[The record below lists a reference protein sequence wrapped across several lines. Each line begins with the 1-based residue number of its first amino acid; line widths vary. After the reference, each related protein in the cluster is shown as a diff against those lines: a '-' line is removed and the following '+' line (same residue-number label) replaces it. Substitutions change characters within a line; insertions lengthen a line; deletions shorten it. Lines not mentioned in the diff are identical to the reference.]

1 MGKYLFIV
9 AAAVAAACSSGPGA
23 PDESAYLQE
32 IAERRA
38 TIDRSFAE
46 SGDPVPP
53 EKRSLLLPLPY
64 YPVDPSYNVPAM
76 LKLSDERPVFDI
88 PTSTGTI
95 RRMQVVGTLEFTLQ
109 GQPMTLGAFVED
121 GTQRIVDLFVPFADL
136 TTGKE
141 TYPAGRYLD
150 LQPTPTGLY
159 NIDFN
164 RAYNPYCAYNE
175 KYECPY
181 PPPSNRL
188 KIEVKAGEKAPR
200 GSA

>member
-1 MGKYLFIV
+1 MGKYLIV
-9 AAAVAAACSSGPGA
+9 IAAAVAAACSSGPSA
-23 PDESAYLQE
+23 PDDSAYLQE

-38 TIDRSFAE
+38 AIDRSFAE
-46 SGDPVPP
+46 SDDPVPP
-53 EKRSLLLPLPY
+53 EKRSILLPLPY

-76 LKLSDERPVFDI
+76 LKLSEQRPVFDI

-109 GQPMTLGAFVED
+109 GQPMTLGAFVEE
-121 GTQRIVDLFVPFADL
+121 GTQQIVDLFVPFADL

-150 LQPTPTGLY
+150 LQPTATGLY

-164 RAYNPYCAYNE
+164 RAYNPYCAYNA

-188 KIEVKAGEKAPR
+188 KIAVRAGEKAPK